1 MFYLR
6 RERITPT
13 NQNPIEKNTETRG
26 RRNLD
31 NVSTEKGLPAVAKLM
46 LGEIFRF
53 LRCWLSACIA
63 TSAKGTIIAKIIQM
77 SSILMYEVTG
87 KV

>member
-1 MFYLR
+1 MFHLR

-13 NQNPIEKNTETRG
+13 NQNPIEKNTETSG
-26 RRNLD
+26 RRYWD
-31 NVSTEKGLPAVAKLM
+31 NVAREKGVSFFAKLM
-46 LGEIFRF
+46 VGEIFLF
-53 LRCWLSACIA
+53 LRCWFRACMA